1 MLNSQWYI
9 LKPCLKQ
16 NRKERERERRVDW
29 VREMAHQVRQFLDV
43 IQMEEENQPPG
54 REGR

>member
-16 NRKERERERRVDW
+16 NRKEREREEGGLGQ
-29 VREMAHQVRQFLDV
+29 EMAHQVRPFLDA